1 MGQAKLI
8 FHVPGQYLDTHHY
21 LALFRRLDEV
31 FRARGARIDVRDR
44 RAGPRDAEPEAAAFY
59 DDGDLHIVDMGRIR
73 GRGILN
79 AAISYIPPY
88 WHLDPVG
95 VQAESSIG
103 GLAYDPALID
113 YNVAG
118 PFYEAM
124 RADLATARTSRRDQM
139 ERVTEF
145 APGAIA
151 VFLQGLRPLQQGLA
165 FCTPLEMLRAVCA
178 GAGGRQVL
186 VKPHPLAAE
195 DDAEVIDAALAE
207 GLPVVVTMA
216 NVHDIVAGA
225 VCTVSFNSAVALEGF
240 LHRTPAVLFGQS
252 DFHHICET
260 VRQPGEFGGALAR
273 VLARPPG
280 GYAQFMFWYLGM
292 NCLNL
297 YGPAFEGRVMGIFEA
312 AGFGAERLGLDRSSA

>member
-1 MGQAKLI
+1 MAQAKLI

-31 FRARGARIDVRDR
+31 FRARGAVIEVRDR
-44 RAGPRDAEPEAAAFY
+44 RDGPRDGTPGAAAHY
-59 DDGDLHIVDMGRIR
+59 NDGDLHIVDMGRVR
-73 GRGILN
+73 GPGILN

-88 WHLDPVG
+88 WHLDAAG

-103 GLAYDPALID
+103 RLVYDARKID
-113 YNVAG
+113 FAVAG

-124 RADLATARTSRRDQM
+124 RADLAAARKSRRDQM

-165 FCTPLEMLRAVCA
+165 YCTPLEMLRAVCA

-207 GLPVVVTMA
+207 GLPVTVTMA
-216 NVHDIVAGA
+216 NVHDMMAAA

-240 LHRTPAVLFGQS
+240 LHRKPAVLFGQS

-260 VRQPGEFGGALAR
+260 VREPAEFGAALTR

-297 YGPAFEGRVMGIFEA
+297 YGPAFEARVLGIFEA
-312 AGFGAERLGLDRSSA
+312 AGFGAERLGLSRG

>member
-1 MGQAKLI
+1 MAKAKLI

-31 FRARGARIDVRDR
+31 FRPRGAVIEVRDR
-44 RAGPRDAEPEAAAFY
+44 RSGPRDSAPGAAAHY

-73 GRGILN
+73 GPGILN

-88 WHLDPVG
+88 WHLDPLG

-103 GLAYDPALID
+103 AKTYDARKVD
-113 YNVAG
+113 YGVAG

-124 RADLATARTSRRDQM
+124 RADLAAARKSRRDQM
-139 ERVTEF
+139 DRVTEF

-165 FCTPLEMLRAVCA
+165 YCTPLELLRAVCK
-178 GAGGRQVL
+178 GAGGRQVI

-195 DDAEVIDAALAE
+195 EDAEVIDEALAE
-207 GLPVVVTMA
+207 GLPMTVTMA
-216 NVHDIVAGA
+216 NVHDIIAGS

-240 LHRTPAVLFGQS
+240 LHRKPAILFGQS

-260 VRQPGEFGGALAR
+260 VREPGAFSGALAR
-273 VLARPPG
+273 VLAREPG

-292 NCLNL
+292 NCLHL
-297 YGPAFEGRVMGIFEA
+297 YGPAFEARVMAIFEA
-312 AGFGAERLGLDRSSA
+312 AGFGAERLGLT

>member
-1 MGQAKLI
+1 MVQAKLI
-8 FHVPGQYLDTHHY
+8 FHVPGQYVDTHHY

-31 FRARGARIDVRDR
+31 FRPRGAHIEVRDR
-44 RAGPRDAEPEAAAFY
+44 RSGPRDADPGAAAFY

-73 GRGILN
+73 GPGILN

-88 WHLDPVG
+88 WHLDAVG

-103 GLAYDPALID
+103 AKVYDPRQIA
-113 YNVAG
+113 YERAG
-118 PFYEAM
+118 PFYEGM
-124 RADLATARTSRRDQM
+124 RADLASARKSRRDQM

-145 APGAIA
+145 APGAIG

-165 FCTPLEMLRAVCA
+165 YCTPIEMLRAVCA

-207 GLPVVVTMA
+207 GLPVTVTMA
-216 NVHDIVAGA
+216 NVHDIIAA
-225 VCTVSFNSAVALEGF
+225 SVCTVSFNSAVALEGF
-240 LHRTPAVLFGQS
+240 LHRRPAILFGQS

-260 VRQPGEFGGALAR
+260 VREPGAFAAALAR
-273 VLARPPG
+273 VLVREPG

-292 NCLNL
+292 NCLHL
-297 YGPAFEGRVMGIFEA
+297 YGPAFEGRVMALFGA
-312 AGFGAERLGLDRSSA
+312 AGFGADRLGLRAG

>member
-1 MGQAKLI
+1 MARAKLI

-31 FRARGARIDVRDR
+31 FRPRGALIAVRDR
-44 RAGPRDAEPEAAAFY
+44 QQGPRDSDARAAAYY
-59 DDGDLHIVDMGRIR
+59 DDGDLHIVDMGRVR
-73 GRGILN
+73 GPGILN

-103 GLAYDPALID
+103 ARSYDPRQIA
-113 YNVAG
+113 YAKAA
-118 PFYEAM
+118 PFYEGM
-124 RADLATARTSRRDQM
+124 RADLSAARKSRRDQV

-165 FCTPLEMLRAVCA
+165 YCTPLQMLRAVCA

-195 DDAEVIDAALAE
+195 DDADVIDAALAE
-207 GLPVVVTMA
+207 GLPVTVTMA
-216 NVHDIVAGA
+216 NVHDMIAA
-225 VCTVSFNSAVALEGF
+225 SVCTVSFNSAVALEGF
-240 LHRTPAVLFGQS
+240 LHRKPAVLFGQS

-260 VRQPGEFGGALAR
+260 VREPAEFGAALAR
-273 VLARPPG
+273 VLGRAPG

-297 YGPAFEGRVMGIFEA
+297 YGPAFEARVMAIFEA
-312 AGFGAERLGLDRSSA
+312 AGFGAERLGVG